1 MKKLIASFL
10 VSVIAIGG
18 FIYIKYAHAYE
29 GVSYYTQII
38 DQVSPEK
45 QDNKYVYNYLLDGYN
60 DKGQRQVL
68 DIDIASANDE
78 KQPLAKDAYLV
89 VTYNE
94 DKGVLNYKEVDK
106 TSIPQKAL
114 TLIEEN
120 AKVSNDDEGYL
131 SF

>member
-68 DIDIASANDE
+68 DIDIASENDE
-78 KQPLAKDAYLV
+78 KEPLAKDAYLV

-94 DKGVLNYKEVDK
+94 NKGVLNYKEVDK